1 MNSNIYIPYVIINS
15 CEVYK
20 EVKLLAKLST
30 RKTNISENKVMKK
43 NSMNLNFEIYKILPL
58 LFVVGIL
65 PFVIRLKLITL
76 EGPFYEFWNGEKI
89 NADFFT
95 YYKQIF
101 IYVVT
106 LWALFHTFLF
116 TKKIKFTKAYYFM
129 GAYALL
135 VILSTLFSKYPQIA
149 LNGFVE
155 RKEGMWIIFS
165 YIALMFSAINLIETK
180 RQLKAVVYALGIS
193 GAIISVISIFQY
205 YGMDIF
211 VTEFAKDLMIPKEI
225 QAQIKE
231 FNINFG
237 EKYSYGVFYNPN
249 YLGGYFSLYAPLMLS
264 FSIISKDI
272 KEKVI
277 FGLFFILSIVALYG
291 SRSEAGVLGTAGA
304 IGLLLILLTVRYIIK
319 DKSKEE
325 YKKILITRLAP
336 LCLVLILLPVSLSY
350 VPISENPLAKL
361 RTEAFSI
368 LTPTV
373 TKNVNYKEIG
383 PINDIK
389 QLDTNTIE
397 MIIANKSTY
406 VQIKDSS
413 TLSILDNN
421 KKAIWEQNIYTLDNS
436 TNVNLDSI
444 NDYQAFLTINKS
456 ENEDIFGVQY
466 NISTYGI
473 SLNFLVENEK
483 LFLADR
489 KYKKLD
495 IERDLK
501 VAEYIGFEGKGKLGS
516 NRGYLWSRSLPI
528 MLNNIII
535 GTGQDTFITEFPQN
549 DIYARQVET
558 FGWEPGILID
568 KPHNTFIQIGIHSG
582 LISLIVILIGLILL
596 ITKSAKNILYNNAN
610 YEYSLVI
617 VAILGFLLSS
627 IFNDSILAIT
637 PIVYIFLGIAVKGIL
652 KSEDK

>member
-1 MNSNIYIPYVIINS
+1 MSQNIKKKENIDRYARTKNIYLES
-15 CEVYK
+15 
-20 EVKLLAKLST
+20 LS
-30 RKTNISENKVMKK
+30 
-43 NSMNLNFEIYKILPL
+43 ILP
-58 LFVVGIL
+58 IL
-65 PFVIRLKLITL
+65 IIVSFLPLVIKLKLVPI
-76 EGPFYEFWNGEKI
+76 EGFFFEFWNGQRI
-89 NADFFT
+89 NPDFFT
-95 YYKQIF
+95 YYKQVV
-101 IYVVT
+101 IYT
-106 LWALFHTFLF
+106 ITGWALLNTFLF

-129 GAYALL
+129 GFYAAL
-135 VILSTLFSKYPQIA
+135 VLLSTVFSKYPQIA

-155 RKEGMWIIFS
+155 RREGMWVVIC
-165 YIALMFSAINLIETK
+165 YILIMFSTINLVETEK
-180 RQLKAVVYALGIS
+180 QIKAILYTLGIS
-193 GAIISVISIFQY
+193 GALISIISIFQY
-205 YGMDIF
+205 FGMDIF
-211 VTEFAKDLMIPKEI
+211 TTEFAKNFMISKEI

-249 YLGGYFSLYAPLMLS
+249 YLGGYISLYAPLMLS

-421 KKAIWEQNIYTLDNS
+421 KKATWEQNISTLDNS

-444 NDYQAFLTINKS
+444 NDYQASLTINKS
-456 ENEDIFGVQY
+456 TNEDTYGLKY
-466 NISTYGI
+466 NISTYGT

-501 VAEYIGFEGKGKLGS
+501 VAKYIGFEGKGKLGS
-516 NRGYLWSRSLPI
+516 NRGYLWSRTLPI

-582 LISLIVILIGLILL
+582 LISLIVILTGLILL
-596 ITKSAKNILYNNAN
+596 ITKSAKNILHNNVN

-617 VAILGFLLSS
+617 VALFGFLLSS

>member
-1 MNSNIYIPYVIINS
+1 MPSINTINKKFTPLKNKADS
-15 CEVYK
+15 K
-20 EVKLLAKLST
+20 KLTSSSL
-30 RKTNISENKVMKK
+30 
-43 NSMNLNFEIYKILPL
+43 FEIYIILPIIFIMGL
-58 LFVVGIL
+58 L
-65 PFVIRLKLITL
+65 PFVIKLKIIPLDRISYDL
-76 EGPFYEFWNGEKI
+76 WNGQSVS
-89 NADFFT
+89 ADLFT
-95 YYKQIF
+95 YYKQVI
-101 IYVVT
+101 IYIIT
-106 LWALFHTFLF
+106 GWALLNTFLF

-129 GAYALL
+129 GFYAAL
-135 VILSTLFSKYPQIA
+135 VLLSTVFSKYPQIA

-155 RKEGMWIIFS
+155 RREGMWVVIC
-165 YIALMFSAINLIETK
+165 YILIMFSTINIVETEK
-180 RQLKAVVYALGIS
+180 QLRTILYTLGIS
-193 GAIISVISIFQY
+193 GALISIISIFQY
-205 YGMDIF
+205 FGMDIF
-211 VTEFAKDLMIPKEI
+211 ATEFAKNFMISKEI

-249 YLGGYFSLYAPLMLS
+249 YLGGYISLYAPLMLS
-264 FSIISKDI
+264 FAVISKDI

-277 FGLFFILSIVALYG
+277 FGFFFILSIVALYG
-291 SRSEAGVLGTAGA
+291 SRSEAGVLGTSGA
-304 IGLLLILLTVRYIIK
+304 IGLLIILLTVRYIIK

-421 KKAIWEQNIYTLDNS
+421 KNAIWEQNMSTLDNS

-444 NDYQAFLTINKS
+444 NDYQASLTINKS
-456 ENEDIFGVQY
+456 TNEDTYGLKY
-466 NISTYGI
+466 NISTYGTN
-473 SLNFLVENEK
+473 LNFLVENEK

-582 LISLIVILIGLILL
+582 LISLIVILTGLILL

-617 VAILGFLLSS
+617 VALFGFLLSS

>member
-43 NSMNLNFEIYKILPL
+43 TSMNLNFEIYKILPL
-58 LFVVGIL
+58 LFLVGIL

-101 IYVVT
+101 IYT
-106 LWALFHTFLF
+106 ITTWAILNTFLF

-129 GAYALL
+129 GIYIGL
-135 VILSTLFSKYPQIA
+135 VVLSTLFSKYPQIA

-211 VTEFAKDLMIPKEI
+211 VTEFAKDLMISKEI
-225 QAQIKE
+225 QAQIE
-231 FNINFG
+231 DFSINFG

-249 YLGGYFSLYAPLMLS
+249 YLGGYISLYAPLMIS
-264 FSIISKDI
+264 FAVISKDI

-304 IGLLLILLTVRYIIK
+304 IGFLIILLTVRYIIK

-373 TKNVNYKEIG
+373 TKNANYKEIG

-421 KKAIWEQNIYTLDNS
+421 KKTTWEQNISTLDNS

-444 NDYQAFLTINKS
+444 NDYQASLTINKS

>member
-1 MNSNIYIPYVIINS
+1 MSIIKKKDKIEKKKKSNDRIKNDS
-15 CEVYK
+15 
-20 EVKLLAKLST
+20 LS
-30 RKTNISENKVMKK
+30 REI
-43 NSMNLNFEIYKILPL
+43 FEIFPILL
-58 LFVVGIL
+58 LVIFL
-65 PFVIRLKLITL
+65 PFIIRLKIIPL
-76 EGPFYEFWNGEKI
+76 EGYFYDFWTGERY

-95 YYKQIF
+95 YFKQIF
-101 IYVVT
+101 IYIIT
-106 LWALFHTFLF
+106 GWSILNTYLF
-116 TKKIKFTKAYYFM
+116 TKDIKFHKLYYFV
-129 GAYALL
+129 GIYAFL
-135 VILSTLFSKYPQIA
+135 VILSTVFSDFFSIA
-149 LNGFVE
+149 LHGFNE
-155 RKEGMWIIFS
+155 RREGMWIVLC
-165 YIALMFSAINLIETK
+165 YLLLMFSAINLVKTEN
-180 RQLKAVVYALGIS
+180 QLKAILYSFGIS

-211 VTEFAKDLMIPKEI
+211 STEFAKNLMISKDIRAQVQEFSI
-225 QAQIKE
+225 Q
-231 FNINFG
+231 FG

-249 YLGGYFSLYAPLMLS
+249 YLGGYISFYAPLMLS
-264 FSIISKDI
+264 FAVISKDI
-272 KEKVI
+272 RERVI
-277 FGLFFILSIVALYG
+277 FGVFFILSIVALYG
-291 SRSEAGVLGTAGA
+291 SRSEAGVLGAAGA
-304 IGLLLILLTVRYIIK
+304 IVFLIILLTVRYIIK

-373 TKNVNYKEIG
+373 TKNANYKEIG

-389 QLDTNTIE
+389 QLDSNTIE
-397 MIIANKSTY
+397 MIINNKSTY
-406 VQIKDSS
+406 IQTKDSS
-413 TLSILDNN
+413 NLLILDND
-421 KKAIWEQNIYTLDNS
+421 KKIIWKQDISTLDNN
-436 TNVNLDSI
+436 TNINLDSI
-444 NDYQAFLTINKS
+444 KEYEAFLTINKS
-456 ENEDIFGVQY
+456 NNEDIYGVKY
-466 NISTYGI
+466 NISSYGTV
-473 SLNFLVENEK
+473 LNFLVKSEEI
-483 LFLADR
+483 FLADR
-489 KYKKLD
+489 NYKPLD
-495 IERDLK
+495 IEKDLK
-501 VAEYIGFEGKGKLGS
+501 VADYIGFEGKGKLGS

-596 ITKSAKNILYNNAN
+596 ITKSVKNILYNNVN

-617 VAILGFLLSS
+617 VAIFGFLLSS

-637 PIVYIFLGIAVKGIL
+637 PIAYIFLGIAVKGIL

>member
-1 MNSNIYIPYVIINS
+1 MIKNESRKKSNND
-15 CEVYK
+15 
-20 EVKLLAKLST
+20 
-30 RKTNISENKVMKK
+30 ENKFDLLRI
-43 NSMNLNFEIYKILPL
+43 SPL
-58 LFVVGIL
+58 LLIIAIL
-65 PFVIRLKLITL
+65 PFVINLKLIPL
-76 EGPFYEFWNGEKI
+76 QHSFYEFWKGEKI

-101 IYVVT
+101 IYIVT
-106 LWALFHTFLF
+106 ILALLNTFLF

-129 GAYALL
+129 GFYAAL
-135 VILSTLFSKYPQIA
+135 VLLSTVFSKYPQIA

-155 RKEGMWIIFS
+155 RREGMWVVIC
-165 YIALMFSAINLIETK
+165 YILIMFSTINLVETEK
-180 RQLKAVVYALGIS
+180 QLRIILYTLGIS
-193 GAIISVISIFQY
+193 GALISIISIFQY
-205 YGMDIF
+205 FGMDIF
-211 VTEFAKDLMIPKEI
+211 TTEFAKNFMISKEI

-249 YLGGYFSLYAPLMLS
+249 YLGGYISLYAPLMLS
-264 FSIISKDI
+264 FAVISKDI

-277 FGLFFILSIVALYG
+277 FSLSFILSIVALYG

-304 IGLLLILLTVRYIIK
+304 IGLLIILLTVRYIIK
-319 DKSKEE
+319 DKSKDE

-361 RTEAFSI
+361 RTEAFSV

-397 MIIANKSTY
+397 MIITNKSTY
-406 VQIKDSS
+406 VQIKDNS

-421 KKAIWEQNIYTLDNS
+421 KNAIWEQNMSTLDNS
-436 TNVNLDSI
+436 TNVNLESI
-444 NDYQAFLTINKS
+444 NDYKASLTINKS
-456 ENEDIFGVQY
+456 TNEDTYGLKY
-466 NISTYGI
+466 NISTYGTN
-473 SLNFLVENEK
+473 LNFLVENEK

-596 ITKSAKNILYNNAN
+596 ITKSAKNILHNNVN

-617 VAILGFLLSS
+617 VALFGFLLSS

-637 PIVYIFLGIAVKGIL
+637 PIAYIFLGIAVKGIL